1 MFATSKEAK
10 ITLALEA
17 FQNNRNLSLQAA
29 AKIYN
34 VSCTT
39 LAQRRD
45 GRPTR
50 RDSPA
55 NSRKLID
62 LEKETI
68 VQYVIELDTRAFLP
82 RLYGVEDI
90 TYIISEW
97 IISASGSI
105 SYATRLLTPTTNFL
119 HHTIISAIP
128 VEAKVVLAL
137 EALEKDSKLSL
148 RAAAKIYS
156 VPYTTLY
163 RRRAGRPL
171 RRDTTPNSKKLTQSK
186 EEAIVQYVIE
196 LDIQAF
202 PPRLYGVEDMAN

>member
-1 MFATSKEAK
+1 MLATSKEAK

-50 RDSPA
+50 RDSLA
-55 NSRKLID
+55 NLRKLID

-90 TYIISEW
+90 ANY
-97 IISASGSI
+97 
-105 SYATRLLTPTTNFL
+105 LLRERDAP
-119 HHTIISAIP
+119 P
-128 VEAKVVLAL
+128 VG
-137 EALEKDSKLSL
+137 KL
-148 RAAAKIYS
+148 
-156 VPYTTLY
+156 
-163 RRRAGRPL
+163 
-171 RRDTTPNSKKLTQSK
+171 
-186 EEAIVQYVIE
+186 
-196 LDIQAF
+196 
-202 PPRLYGVEDMAN
+202 